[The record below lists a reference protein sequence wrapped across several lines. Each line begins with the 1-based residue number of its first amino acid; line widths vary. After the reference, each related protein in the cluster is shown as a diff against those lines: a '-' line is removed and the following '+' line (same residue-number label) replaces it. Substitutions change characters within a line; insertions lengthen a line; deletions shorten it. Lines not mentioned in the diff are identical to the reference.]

1 MPNIKIQKTGAVVL
15 LPRVDLPTSD
25 LGRSA
30 PIPKTSHSKQIGC
43 MPKDTTDYPIRTH
56 SVGTSS
62 SFSVLLRLAGVT
74 SPLSLLES
82 SSNVTFAKA
91 SA

>member
-1 MPNIKIQKTGAVVL
+1 M
-15 LPRVDLPTSD
+15 RVTRKRILSAADLE
-25 LGRSA
+25 RSA
-30 PIPKTSHSKQIGC
+30 LIPKTSHSTQVGC
-43 MPKDTTDYPIRTH
+43 MPKDAIDYPIRTH
-56 SVGTSS
+56 SIGTSS